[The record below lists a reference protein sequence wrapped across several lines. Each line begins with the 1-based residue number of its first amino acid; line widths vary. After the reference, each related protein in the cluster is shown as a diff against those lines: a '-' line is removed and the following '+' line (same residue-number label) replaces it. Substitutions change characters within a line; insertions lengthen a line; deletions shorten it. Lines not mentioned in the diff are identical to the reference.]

1 MTEPTFRMTKKY
13 TQEQIVDIASM
24 IEKTDKR
31 GNIIAL
37 KSKIAPHILKKFLI
51 EAGIPEENCSIQNN
65 NIVEVFELNGG
76 HVTEI
81 WDFFFLI
88 ENQMKLQSLKDARLK
103 LDEEIADYEK
113 AFAEKLQKDVR
124 QK

>member
-88 ENQMKLQSLKDARLK
+88 DNRMKLQSLKDARLK
-103 LDEEIADYEK
+103 LDEEIAASEK
-113 AFAEKLQKDVR
+113 AFAEKIQKDVR